1 MIEIGKYNV
10 LKVLRRMPQ
19 GYYLVDG
26 EENEVLLP
34 NKYIPTDTMV
44 GDALDVFVY
53 NDSSDRIIATTLHPK
68 IMLHQFARLK
78 AEMVNQFGAFLDWGL
93 EKQLFV
99 PFKEQTHKMMEGRY
113 YLVYMYLDEQ
123 TQRLVASAKINRFL
137 DNEHLTVVQ
146 DQEVEVMIWEPT
158 DLGMNV
164 IINNM
169 HKGLVYDNQLFAEVK
184 PGDIRRGYIKTIR
197 PDNKID
203 VILQQQG
210 YRNIEPNAD
219 VIVEALKKA
228 GGFLP
233 LTDKS
238 EPIAIARAL
247 EMSKKTF
254 KKAVGLLYKQ
264 HIIDLEDKGIRLLK

>member
-1 MIEIGKYNV
+1 MIEIGKYNK
-10 LKVLRRMPQ
+10 LKVARRMPQ
-19 GYYLVDG
+19 GYYLIDE

-34 NKYIPTDTMV
+34 NKYIPADTLI
-44 GDALDVFVY
+44 GDQLTVFVY

-68 IMLHQFARLK
+68 VMLHQFARLK

-99 PFKEQTHKMMEGRY
+99 PFKEQTHKMIEGLY

-123 TQRLVASAKINRFL
+123 TNRLVASAKINKFL
-137 DNEHLTVVQ
+137 SNENLTVTT
-146 DQEVEVMIWEPT
+146 DQEVDVIMWEPT

-164 IINNM
+164 IINNV
-169 HKGLVYDNQLFAEVK
+169 HKGLVYDNQLFAQVK
-184 PGDIRRGYIKTIR
+184 PGDVRKGYIKTIR
-197 PDNKID
+197 EDNKID
-203 VILQQQG
+203 VLLQQQG
-210 YRNIEPNAD
+210 YKNVEPNAD
-219 VIVEALKKA
+219 RIVQTLQNN

-233 LTDKS
+233 LNDKS
-238 EPIAIARAL
+238 EPIAIARML

-264 HIIDLEDKGIRLLK
+264 HIIDIEDEGIRLK